1 MLTRKEIE
9 KKGLRDGKDY
19 IYLGD
24 VRYREGD
31 KFERNGKEVGVR
43 KIIDDYHFIAS
54 NGESWHTGM
63 FYVFCRWRHHSL

>member
-9 KKGLRDGKDY
+9 QKGLQAGKDY

-24 VRYREGD
+24 VGYREGD

-43 KIIDDYHFIAS
+43 KIIDD
-54 NGESWHTGM
+54 
-63 FYVFCRWRHHSL
+63 

>member
-9 KKGLRDGKDY
+9 QKGLQEGKDY

-24 VRYREGD
+24 VRDREGD

-43 KIIDDYHFIAS
+43 KIIDDYHCIAT
-54 NGESWHTGM
+54 NEERGNTGM
-63 FYVFCRWRHHSL
+63 FYAKG